1 MVVTVVIVVILHE
14 LLILQVAVL
23 LLHGIK
29 LVAEGKVVL
38 VALLDLKD
46 LSLKLRNEQVLL
58 VGSKMN
64 RVVVLNRG

>member
-23 LLHGIK
+23 LLHGIQ
-29 LVAEGKVVL
+29 LVTEGKVVL